1 MGWTPQQKEAIEYRD
16 KNILLAAAAGS
27 GKTAVLVQR
36 IIELITNDGVSVN
49 ELLVLTFTDAA
60 AGEMRE
66 KIKKAI
72 LTALKAN
79 PENEHLQKQR
89 LLMHSAN
96 ISTVHSFCLNLL
108 KNNIHM
114 TDLPVDFTLAGEL
127 ENKIMIKEALER
139 VLERYYRIIDKD
151 SSFADLV
158 MGHGGIK
165 NDNELRETVTRL
177 HEFSRSM
184 PYPEKWLNRM
194 TRPYRETAKTD
205 SIAKSPWQN
214 SLKDFAEK
222 SRDEL
227 LEIYRQIL
235 DDIDNNL
242 DTDHPYKIS
251 YENEAEKFR
260 LAFSHMDTDDYAS
273 VRAGVYNISYDTI
286 RGKRGPEPE
295 VKAVQERI
303 IALRDLGKKIIE
315 ELRAVY
321 SSDIDTAVNR
331 IKNTYPVVRTLKNL
345 VLMLDRSYT
354 KMKRT
359 KSLLDFND
367 LEHQALNLLVD
378 KKGNATE
385 VAKKAREKYRY
396 ILVDEYQDT
405 NNVQDMI
412 FRTVSRENSNI
423 FMVGDLKQ
431 SIYKFRNAVPKLFSD
446 KYEIYGE
453 DDEKGHLIRLFK
465 NFRSRHSV
473 VNTVNF
479 VFSRIM
485 SPEVGDISYTEEEYL
500 VQGALPFNEYV
511 DTEFCDTEF
520 HLISRDMKDGTRY
533 NDEERYELEARVA
546 AERIKDMMC
555 GGMKIFDKET
565 DSMRPLQ
572 YRDIVILMRK
582 TKDVAPV
589 FERVFQESGIPVYS
603 DVGHSY
609 LGSIE
614 IQTVLAFLQII
625 DNPRQD
631 IPLIA
636 VMRSPMWRFTPAQ
649 LAHMRSKMREGCFY
663 DVVLHAKKSGDKKA
677 EEFIFALNRLRRM
690 SENSGVDRLIYSIYY
705 DFGYFAYVGS
715 LSSGRERQANL
726 RVLLER
732 ATEFEHT
739 KMSGLFS
746 FMNYID
752 TMIAEDK
759 DMTPAKVFGEGEDVV
774 RLMSIHKSKGLEF
787 PVVVLACAA
796 NQFNLKDA
804 SKTIVWDEQVGLG
817 IEYVDTR
824 MRVRYPSLPRTL
836 VGMKLKKDMISEEM
850 RLLYVALTRARE
862 KLIITATCR
871 GNEKILKKTVRR
883 ADKSIPQAY
892 IRSRNNYRDWLISA
906 FLTHPMAVS
915 LRNFCDVP
923 ETVADQSSDFRLK
936 TCVYEFADD
945 IPEISVANTAAEEQ
959 SEEDF
964 CGIEEQVA
972 ERLSYIY
979 PNQNGCRLPVKLSV
993 SEVKRMQADEAEY
1006 VPLIEPLRN
1015 SEILEL
1021 SEMSGAERGTV
1032 VHFVMQWLNPD
1043 EINCAEDV
1051 KMCVERM
1058 VAEQIITKAQCK
1070 AVDCDKIADFFA
1082 SEIGQRMK
1090 NSVRCE
1096 REFSFYTREAADE
1109 IYGDGSE
1116 GDILLQGTIDC
1127 FFTEANGRV
1136 VLLDYKTDRAKTRE
1150 AAKAA
1155 AKRYDI
1161 QMKYYKRALSD
1172 ILGKE
1177 PDESYLYFMDCGA
1190 FISADE

>member
-1 MGWTPQQKEAIEYRD
+1 MGWTPQQQEAIEYRG

-36 IIELITNDGVSVN
+36 IIELITKDNVSVN
-49 ELLVLTFTDAA
+49 QLLVLTFTDAA

-72 LTALKAN
+72 LKALREN
-79 PENEHLQKQR
+79 PQDEHLQKQR
-89 LLMHSAN
+89 LLIHSAN

-114 TDLPVDFTLAGEL
+114 TDLPVDFSLAGEL
-127 ENKIMIKEALER
+127 ENKIMIKEALDR
-139 VLERYYRIIDKD
+139 VLERYYRNIDKD

-165 NDNELRETVTRL
+165 NDSDLRDTVTKL

-184 PYPEKWLNRM
+184 PYPARWLCSAV
-194 TRPYRETAKTD
+194 RPYKETARSGEFTAT
-205 SIAKSPWQN
+205 SWQ
-214 SLKDFAEK
+214 STLKAFAEK

-227 LEIYRQIL
+227 FEIYRQIL
-235 DDIDNNL
+235 EDIDNNL
-242 DTDHPYKIS
+242 DTNHPYRAS

-260 LAFSHMDTDDYAS
+260 LAFSHMNTADYTS
-273 VRAGVYNISYDTI
+273 VRDAVNNISYDTI
-286 RGKRGPEPE
+286 RGKTKPEPE
-295 VKAVQERI
+295 VKMVQERI
-303 IALRDLGKKIIE
+303 AALRDLGKKILE
-315 ELRAVY
+315 ELKAVY
-321 SSDIDTAVNR
+321 SSDIDTAVSR
-331 IKNTYPVVRTLKNL
+331 IRSGYPVVRTLKNI
-345 VLMLDRSYT
+345 VLMLDRCYT
-354 KMKRT
+354 KMKRE

-367 LEHQALNLLVD
+367 LEHQALKLLVD
-378 KKGNATE
+378 SQGNATE
-385 VAKKAREKYRY
+385 VAQKVREKYRY

-412 FRTVSRENSNI
+412 FRTVSQDNSNI

-446 KYEIYGE
+446 KYELYGNDE
-453 DDEKGHLIRLFK
+453 EKGHLIRLFK

-473 VNTVNF
+473 VDTVNF

-485 SPEVGDISYTEEEYL
+485 SPEVGDISYTDEEYL
-500 VQGALPFNEYV
+500 VQGALPYNEYT

-520 HLISRDMKDGTRY
+520 HLISRDTKDGQRY

-546 AERIKDMMC
+546 ADRIKDMVL
-555 GGMKIFDKET
+555 GGMQVFDKET
-565 DSMRPLQ
+565 ESMRPVQ

-589 FERVFQESGIPVYS
+589 FERVFEESGIPVYS

-609 LGSIE
+609 LGSLE

-636 VMRSPMWRFTPAQ
+636 VMRSPMWGFTPAN
-649 LAHMRSKMREGCFY
+649 LAKMRSKLREGCFY
-663 DVVLHAKKSGDKKA
+663 DVVLHAKDTGDKKA
-677 EEFIFALNRLRRM
+677 EEFIAALNRLRRM
-690 SENSGVDRLIYSIYY
+690 AESSGVDKLIYSIYY

-752 TMIAEDK
+752 TMITEEK
-759 DMTPAKVFGEGEDVV
+759 DMTPAKTFGEGEDVV

-787 PVVVLACAA
+787 PVVVVACAA

-804 SKTIVWDEQVGLG
+804 SKTIVWDETGGLG

-824 MRVRYPSLPRTL
+824 MRVRYPALPRTL

-871 GNEKILKKTVRR
+871 GNEGVLKKTVRM
-883 ADKSIPQAY
+883 ADGSIPAAY
-892 IRSRNNYRDWLISA
+892 IRSRNNYREWLIAA
-906 FLTHPMAVS
+906 FLAHPGAVS
-915 LRNFCDVP
+915 LRNYCDVP
-923 ETVADQSSDFRLK
+923 ESVADKSADFGLK
-936 TCVYEFADD
+936 TYIYEFADD
-945 IPEISVANTAAEEQ
+945 VPGITAINATAAEQ
-959 SEEDF
+959 TDEDF
-964 CGIEEQVA
+964 CGIEEQVR

-979 PNQNGCRLPVKLSV
+979 PNQEGCRLPVKLSV
-993 SEVKRMQADEAEY
+993 SEVKRMQAEEAEY
-1006 VPLIEPLRN
+1006 VPLIEPLRS
-1015 SEILEL
+1015 SETLEL
-1021 SEMSGAERGTV
+1021 GKMSGAERGTV
-1032 VHFVMQWLNPD
+1032 IHFVMQWLSP
-1043 EINCAEDV
+1043 EKINCADDV
-1051 KMCVERM
+1051 KECIDRM
-1058 VAEQIITKAQCK
+1058 VAGSIISQAQSE
-1070 AVDCDKIADFFA
+1070 VIDCGKIADFFA
-1082 SEIGQRMK
+1082 GEIGQRMK
-1090 NSVRCE
+1090 KAARCE
-1096 REFSFYTREAADE
+1096 REFSFYTQESAAE
-1109 IYGDGSE
+1109 IYGNGAV

-1127 FFTEANGRV
+1127 FFTEEDGRV

-1150 AAKAA
+1150 AAEIVAEK
-1155 AKRYDI
+1155 YDV
-1161 QMKYYKRALSD
+1161 QMKYYKRALAN
-1172 ILGKE
+1172 ILGRE
-1177 PDESYLYFMDCGA
+1177 PDECYLYFMDCGEFVA
-1190 FISADE
+1190 V